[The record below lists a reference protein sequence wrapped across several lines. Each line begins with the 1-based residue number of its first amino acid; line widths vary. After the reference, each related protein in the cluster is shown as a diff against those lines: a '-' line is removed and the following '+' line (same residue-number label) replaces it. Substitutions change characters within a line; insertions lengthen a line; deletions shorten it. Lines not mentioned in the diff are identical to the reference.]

1 MHVHSSE
8 QVLNPESSNG
18 DCKWRT
24 LTRLIWVTVKGRN
37 WLLLQKWLLTEVGS
51 WQTIGGNICKFGWRK
66 ALQPKMKESTPWWQW
81 PFAQTE
87 ENIGEVRR
95 KYAARAPV
103 WSPRTSV
110 CPPFYTQLELE
121 AVPKTIYDWLTVE
134 LNSSCVED
142 SIKSFWPLCFCLAG
156 SHLESIK
163 RSLFWLACNPTYSHE
178 AVLGD
183 SHHYFTTAQTRTC
196 WKDTF
201 WNFRRFKSVAT
212 LRRWDEWLSGHPVLE
227 NWK

>member
-1 MHVHSSE
+1 MTNTDPAQLGHC
-8 QVLNPESSNG
+8 QRK
-18 DCKWRT
+18 KWIT
-24 LTRLIWVTVKGRN
+24 FAKKITAN
-37 WLLLQKWLLTEVGS
+37 
-51 WQTIGGNICKFGWRK
+51 WQTIGNIIKFGWRK
-66 ALQPKMKESTPWWQW
+66 ALQPTMKEWTPWWQW

-183 SHHYFTTAQTRTC
+183 SYHYFTTAQTRTC

-212 LRRWDEWLSGHPVLE
+212 VRRWDEWLSGHPVLE

>member
-1 MHVHSSE
+1 
-8 QVLNPESSNG
+8 
-18 DCKWRT
+18 
-24 LTRLIWVTVKGRN
+24 
-37 WLLLQKWLLTEVGS
+37 
-51 WQTIGGNICKFGWRK
+51 
-66 ALQPKMKESTPWWQW
+66 MKESTPWWQW

-163 RSLFWLACNPTYSHE
+163 RSLFWLALTRMKQCCVTHIII
-178 AVLGD
+178 LQLW
-183 SHHYFTTAQTRTC
+183 AQACTC
-196 WKDTF
+196 WEDTV

-212 LRRWDEWLSGHPVLE
+212 VRRWDEWLSGHPVLE

>member
-1 MHVHSSE
+1 MEIVSDEHWQGSSGSMSKE
-8 QVLNPESSNG
+8 EM
-18 DCKWRT
+18 DYFCK
-24 LTRLIWVTVKGRN
+24 
-37 WLLLQKWLLTEVGS
+37 KWLLTEVGN
-51 WQTIGGNICKFGWRK
+51 WQTIGNIIKFGWSK

-183 SHHYFTTAQTRTC
+183 SYHHFTTA
-196 WKDTF
+196 K
-201 WNFRRFKSVAT
+201 
-212 LRRWDEWLSGHPVLE
+212 L
-227 NWK
+227 

>member
-1 MHVHSSE
+1 MKLEVGKQLAAIIANLVEGKHS
-8 QVLNPESSNG
+8 NP
-18 DCKWRT
+18 KWR
-24 LTRLIWVTVKGRN
+24 N
-37 WLLLQKWLLTEVGS
+37 EHH
-51 WQTIGGNICKFGWRK
+51 GGNDR
-66 ALQPKMKESTPWWQW
+66 LP
-81 PFAQTE
+81 TE

-183 SHHYFTTAQTRTC
+183 SYHYFTTA
-196 WKDTF
+196 K
-201 WNFRRFKSVAT
+201 
-212 LRRWDEWLSGHPVLE
+212 L
-227 NWK
+227 

>member
-1 MHVHSSE
+1 MHVLSSE

-18 DCKWRT
+18 YCKWRT

-37 WLLLQKWLLTEVGS
+37 GLLLQKMTAN
-51 WQTIGGNICKFGWRK
+51 WQTIGNIIKFGWRK
-66 ALQPKMKESTPWWQW
+66 ALQPKMKEWTPWWQW

-183 SHHYFTTAQTRTC
+183 SYQHFTTA
-196 WKDTF
+196 K
-201 WNFRRFKSVAT
+201 
-212 LRRWDEWLSGHPVLE
+212 L
-227 NWK
+227 

>member
-1 MHVHSSE
+1 MEIVSDEHWQGSSGSLSKE
-8 QVLNPESSNG
+8 EM
-18 DCKWRT
+18 DYFCK
-24 LTRLIWVTVKGRN
+24 
-37 WLLLQKWLLTEVGS
+37 KWLLTGKQLAILSNLAEGEHS
-51 WQTIGGNICKFGWRK
+51 N
-66 ALQPKMKESTPWWQW
+66 PPWWQW

-183 SHHYFTTAQTRTC
+183 SYHYFTTA
-196 WKDTF
+196 K
-201 WNFRRFKSVAT
+201 
-212 LRRWDEWLSGHPVLE
+212 L
-227 NWK
+227 